1 MLDRVGL
8 DRSAGARYPAQFS
21 GGQRQRIAIARALMV
36 SPGLVICDEA
46 VSALDLS
53 VQAQVLNLLLTLQ
66 ADLGVS
72 YLFISHDLSVVRH
85 MSDRIVVL
93 YRGRIMEIGDAT
105 DIHDRPA
112 HPYTQTLLAAS
123 PIPDPGEQ
131 RHQREFIELSMRPA
145 MPGAPVTGCR
155 FANRCPFTTA
165 ICVAEEPPLAPGP
178 TGTIVA
184 CHHSDVAVQSFSAAG
199 GSERTA

>member
-1 MLDRVGL
+1 
-8 DRSAGARYPAQFS
+8 
-21 GGQRQRIAIARALMV
+21 
-36 SPGLVICDEA
+36 
-46 VSALDLS
+46 
-53 VQAQVLNLLLTLQ
+53 TLQ